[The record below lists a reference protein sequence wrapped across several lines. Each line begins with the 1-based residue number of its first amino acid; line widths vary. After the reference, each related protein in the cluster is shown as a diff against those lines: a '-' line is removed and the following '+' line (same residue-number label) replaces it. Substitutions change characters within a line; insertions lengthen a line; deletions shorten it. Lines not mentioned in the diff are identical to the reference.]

1 LEKNLEQ
8 EKPFEENWFHAPIH
22 GIGGKALLSAEE
34 SHHLRKVLR
43 VRMGRSVVVSNGEG
57 GVYRCATRERGDA
70 VELEAEELLKL
81 EPEPPRLNLAL
92 SLLKGRDLEEPVEG
106 LCQLAVNAIHLVT
119 TDHTQEFKGQDH
131 GKLVERLRAKSL
143 VGLKQAK
150 KPWLTQVHAPMP
162 IRSFREKHTSL
173 ELILLELGEDRLP
186 SVFPGPFA
194 LVTGPEGGLSAA
206 ETAWLLDSGCH
217 RMGLGSTRLRGTH
230 APLLACGKLMGLGL
244 I

>member
-1 LEKNLEQ
+1 MEKTSER

-22 GIGGKALLSAEE
+22 GIGGKAMLSAEE

-57 GVYRCATRERGDA
+57 GVYLCATRERGDA
-70 VELEAEELLKL
+70 VELEAEEFLKL
-81 EPEPPRLNLAL
+81 EPEPPRLNLVL
-92 SLLKGRDLEEPVEG
+92 SLLKGRDLEDPVEG
-106 LCQLAVNAIHLVT
+106 LCQLAVNEIHLVT
-119 TDHTQEFKGQDH
+119 TEHTQEFKGQDH

-150 KPWLTQVHAPMP
+150 KPWLTRIHAPMP
-162 IRSFREKHTSL
+162 IRCFREKYPGMD
-173 ELILLELGEDRLP
+173 LILLELGADHLP
-186 SVFPGPFA
+186 GAISGPFA
-194 LVTGPEGGLSAA
+194 LVTGPEGGLSSA
-206 ETAWLLDSGCH
+206 ETAWLTDCGCY
-217 RMGLGSTRLRGTH
+217 RLGLGKTRIRGTH

>member
-1 LEKNLEQ
+1 M

-43 VRMGRSVVVSNGEG
+43 VRMGRSVTVSNGEG
-57 GVYRCATRERGDA
+57 GVFLCATRERGDA

-81 EPEPPRLNLAL
+81 EPEPPRLNLVL

-131 GKLVERLRAKSL
+131 GKLVETIKDEIAWWALSRR
-143 VGLKQAK
+143 
-150 KPWLTQVHAPMP
+150 
-162 IRSFREKHTSL
+162 RSH
-173 ELILLELGEDRLP
+173 G
-186 SVFPGPFA
+186 
-194 LVTGPEGGLSAA
+194 
-206 ETAWLLDSGCH
+206 
-217 RMGLGSTRLRGTH
+217 
-230 APLLACGKLMGLGL
+230 
-244 I
+244 

>member
-1 LEKNLEQ
+1 MEQ

-43 VRMGRSVVVSNGEG
+43 VRMGRSVVASNGEG
-57 GVYRCATRERGDA
+57 GVFLCATRERGDA
-70 VELEAEELLKL
+70 VELEAEQLLKL
-81 EPEPPRLNLAL
+81 EPEPPRLNLVL

-119 TDHTQEFKGQDH
+119 TEHTQEFKGQDH

-150 KPWLTQVHAPMP
+150 KPWLTRIHAPVP
-162 IRSFREKHTSL
+162 IRVFRESAPGM
-173 ELILLELGEDRLP
+173 ELILLELGEDKLP
-186 SVFPGPFA
+186 GTISGPFA
-194 LVTGPEGGLSAA
+194 LVTGPEGGLSAS
-206 ETAWLLDSGCH
+206 ETAWLLDNGSY
-217 RMGLGSTRLRGTH
+217 RMGLGGTRIRGTH
-230 APLLACGKLMGLGL
+230 APLLACGKLMGLSL